1 MVYAA
6 AGQLSCVVPYG
17 LARKPTTQVQVE
29 YKKLKGNIVTV
40 PVVDAVPGIFSQNL
54 TGTGQGA
61 ILNQDYSVNSASN
74 PLGAGGI
81 AMVYATGEGQ
91 TTPGGVDGK
100 PATGP
105 TYPAP
110 VLQPVTATVG
120 GKAAAVKYAGA
131 APDFVAG
138 VLQVNVEIP
147 PGLAPGN
154 AELIIQAG
162 ANKSQ
167 TGLAIAVK

>member
-1 MVYAA
+1 LRLGRQREPLTGALA
-6 AGQLSCVVPYG
+6 EPATKGHG
-17 LARKPTTQVQVE
+17 LAGTT
-29 YKKLKGNIVTV
+29 YADVTLQLCH
-40 PVVDAVPGIFSQNL
+40 VVTYDGFA
-54 TGTGQGA
+54 A
-61 ILNQDYSVNSASN
+61 ENQDYSVISASN